1 MARSD
6 WRSRTRSRPWLSA
19 PRRVN
24 GRGRRIGRRRAQTN
38 RGRRWEYL
46 LFTWKT
52 LGAGRA
58 SSAPSAPRPATSAA
72 AVLASRGGRGGA
84 DMELRAPRGLP
95 HRALCGEQGKT
106 RRAAERGKS
115 GASGEPRGETPPTP
129 ELPPKMVL
137 AERGDPRC
145 FIPLSVFSFKT
156 VQWTASQVHRF
167 FSDHFGDLCFLG
179 TSTWPCTSESGREVA
194 GGGDGNWGRGR
205 LGTRGRGAGR
215 ALELDWVSVDFTLQ
229 RTRQLLPL

>member
-6 WRSRTRSRPWLSA
+6 WRSRTRSRPWLPA

-72 AVLASRGGRGGA
+72 AVLASCGGGGTA

-106 RRAAERGKS
+106 RRAAERGK
-115 GASGEPRGETPPTP
+115 AEQVPNHRKKRPHPRTPPKGCACGKRRI
-129 ELPPKMVL
+129 PPIL
-137 AERGDPRC
+137 FP
-145 FIPLSVFSFKT
+145 FPFSSLKPFSG
-156 VQWTASQVHRF
+156 QPGARF
-167 FSDHFGDLCFLG
+167 
-179 TSTWPCTSESGREVA
+179 
-194 GGGDGNWGRGR
+194 
-205 LGTRGRGAGR
+205 
-215 ALELDWVSVDFTLQ
+215 
-229 RTRQLLPL
+229 LLRSL

>member
-6 WRSRTRSRPWLSA
+6 WRSRTRSRPWLPA

-58 SSAPSAPRPATSAA
+58 SSAPSAQRPATSAA
-72 AVLASRGGRGGA
+72 AVRASRGGGGAA

-106 RRAAERGKS
+106 RRAAERGKEEQMPNH
-115 GASGEPRGETPPTP
+115 GEKRPPFP
-129 ELPPKMVL
+129 EFPPKGC
-137 AERGDPRC
+137 ACGKRR
-145 FIPLSVFSFKT
+145 IPPILFSFPISSLKPFRTARCT
-156 VQWTASQVHRF
+156 VSSPITFAI
-167 FSDHFGDLCFLG
+167 C
-179 TSTWPCTSESGREVA
+179 
-194 GGGDGNWGRGR
+194 
-205 LGTRGRGAGR
+205 
-215 ALELDWVSVDFTLQ
+215 
-229 RTRQLLPL
+229 